1 MIMKIQER
9 YAKAV
14 NNHIWILTGNKI
26 MKLKEDIDVERMINY
41 MLMIGNLVVD
51 SDNELTIQIGYNLNV
66 NKYHYV
72 IQ

>member
-1 MIMKIQER
+1 
-9 YAKAV
+9 
-14 NNHIWILTGNKI
+14 
-26 MKLKEDIDVERMINY
+26 
-41 MLMIGNLVVD
+41 MIGNLVVD